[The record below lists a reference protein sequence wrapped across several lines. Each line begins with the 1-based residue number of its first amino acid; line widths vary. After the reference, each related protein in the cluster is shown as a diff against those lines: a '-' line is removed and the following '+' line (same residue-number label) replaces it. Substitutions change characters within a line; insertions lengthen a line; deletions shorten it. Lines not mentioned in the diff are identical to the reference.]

1 MHSWRPFCWGW
12 AGLIR
17 PMPIHQPEP
26 PDRQLAQVEQ
36 SQPPVRA
43 FIRGKMAVPQ
53 SELLSVNLDISD
65 LVRRARFKFGH
76 QLG

>member
-1 MHSWRPFCWGW
+1 MRSWRPFCRGW
-12 AGLIR
+12 PGLDSFNADT
-17 PMPIHQPEP
+17 QPEP
-26 PDRQLAQVEQ
+26 PGRQLAQVEQ
-36 SQPPVRA
+36 SHPPVSA